1 MSIVLQSYNV
11 NVDPMNSR
19 ITCADAYDRVGN
31 STKRV
36 YMRKKLSQKTGIDKT
51 DTQILTILQEDSR
64 LSFRKLGGK
73 MGVSGVM
80 ASARIKNLEDK
91 GLLKGYTAILDPVK
105 LGYDLTA
112 IIFIQIEGGYLKNLA
127 NELSQMANVIAVYEI
142 TGDFDIVAV
151 VKLKDRDSLN
161 ALIKDLLVTPHIKKT
176 MTNITLNVVKEDFR
190 LKL

>member
-1 MSIVLQSYNV
+1 
-11 NVDPMNSR
+11 
-19 ITCADAYDRVGN
+19 
-31 STKRV
+31 
-36 YMRKKLSQKTGIDKT
+36 MRKKLNQKPGIDKT
-51 DTQILTILQEDSR
+51 DIQLLTILQEDSH
-64 LSFRKLGGK
+64 LSYRKLAGK
-73 MGVSGVM
+73 MGISGVM
-80 ASARIKNLEDK
+80 ACARIKNLEDK

-112 IIFIQIEGGYLKNLA
+112 IIFMQIEGGYLKNMT

-151 VKLKDRDSLN
+151 VKLKDRESLN

-190 LKL
+190 LKI